1 MKPKYTIKNVV
12 DKISKQIVSN
22 LTPLEIGKILY
33 PDAFPVE
40 YSCIPDE
47 VKKEHQSR
55 YTEKELGDGQF
66 FEVLPGKYTF
76 IMSQESYSVRNDNN

>member
-1 MKPKYTIKNVV
+1 MKPKNTVKNIV

-22 LTPLEIGKILY
+22 LTPLEIGKTLY
-33 PDAFPVE
+33 PDASPVE

-47 VKKEHQSR
+47 IKKEHQTR
-55 YTEKELGDGQF
+55 YTEIELEDGQF

-76 IMSQESYSVRNDNN
+76 IMSQKSHSVRNDNN

>member
-33 PDAFPVE
+33 PDALPVE

-47 VKKEHQSR
+47 VKKEHQTR

-76 IMSQESYSVRNDNN
+76 IMSQKSYSVRNDN